1 MGLGKVIRKVA
12 NKVLHPLHWEVVK
25 APHIKNSR
33 FDMGDG
39 LYRAREHGIQ
49 VGTIID
55 VGASD
60 GKWSKMAMKRF
71 PQARVLAFEPLAERR
86 EPLESIKSKHQKFDY
101 VLAVAG
107 DRRGE
112 TLLHVASDLDGSG
125 VCDNEG
131 EHARRVP
138 MTTID
143 EEVAARNLPGPYLIK
158 LDTHGFELPILTGA
172 ADTIRRSSL
181 IIIEVYNFKLN
192 EKCLRFHEMCE
203 HMETLGFRCYDLVD
217 PLLRARDKALWQMDM
232 FFAPVETRIFEHA
245 CYQ

>member
-33 FDMGDG
+33 LNMGDG
-39 LYRAREHGIQ
+39 LYRAAEHGIE

-60 GKWSKMAMKRF
+60 GKWSKMALKRF
-71 PQARVLAFEPLAERR
+71 SSANVLAFEPLEERR
-86 EPLESIKSKHQKFDY
+86 GDLEKVKSTCHGFDF

-107 DRRGE
+107 DSQGE
-112 TLLHVASDLDGSG
+112 TRLHVASDLDGSG
-125 VCDNEG
+125 VCESEG
-131 EHARRVP
+131 DQSRKVP

-143 EEVAARNLPGPYLIK
+143 HEVRTRGLPGPYLIK
-158 LDTHGFELPILTGA
+158 LDTHGFELPILDGA
-172 ADTIRRSSL
+172 VETIRQSNL

-192 EKCLRFHEMCE
+192 ERCLRFHEMCE
-203 HMETLGFRCYDLVD
+203 HMESLGFRCYDLVD

-232 FFAPVETRIFEHA
+232 FFAPVETGIFENA